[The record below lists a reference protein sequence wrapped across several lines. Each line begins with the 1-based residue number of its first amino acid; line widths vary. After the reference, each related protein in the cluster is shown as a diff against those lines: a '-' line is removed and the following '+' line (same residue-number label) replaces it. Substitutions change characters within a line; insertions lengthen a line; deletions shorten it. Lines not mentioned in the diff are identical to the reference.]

1 MLAAPLAPLGVN
13 AATVKKESLGAFQR
27 ADQRSAFQV
36 WALCNV
42 VATVAMQYR
51 MRIACPS
58 LRTCRFH

>member
-1 MLAAPLAPLGVN
+1 VLAAPLAPLGAD

-42 VATVAMQYR
+42 MATVAMR
-51 MRIACPS
+51 HRVLFAC
-58 LRTCRFH
+58 RFTTCRFC